1 MSVLYR
7 VAAYDSAGLREASR
21 AVGSRALADE
31 CAAALIRKHA
41 RVVIQDDALEVVAEW
56 VDGEERGAAVAGRP
70 CECANGHAM
79 GSCNQ
84 DSDG

>member
-1 MSVLYR
+1 MNVLYR

-41 RVVIQDDALEVVAEW
+41 RVVSQDDALEVVAEW
-56 VDGEERGAAVAGRP
+56 VHGEEVSRAASSVGGA
-70 CECANGHAM
+70 
-79 GSCNQ
+79 S
-84 DSDG
+84 